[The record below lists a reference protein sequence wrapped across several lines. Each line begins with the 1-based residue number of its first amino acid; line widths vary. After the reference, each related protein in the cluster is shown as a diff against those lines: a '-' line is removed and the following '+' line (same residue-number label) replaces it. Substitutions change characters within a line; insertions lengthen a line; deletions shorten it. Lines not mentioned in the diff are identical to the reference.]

1 MTGHRTERLMVEDL
15 TKAIKATHSPIPMKS
30 IRAQW
35 PVSTQTHTTWVR
47 DRVNILVFNVLRV
60 FCKMIFR

>member
-1 MTGHRTERLMVEDL
+1 MTGYRTGRLMVEDL
-15 TKAIKATHSPIPMKS
+15 TKAINATHSPIPMKS

-35 PVSTQTHTTWVR
+35 PVSTQTHTTWLR
-47 DRVNILVFNVLRV
+47 DCVNILVFSVLRV